1 MAEHNDLGK
10 AGEALA
16 VKYLENKGYTI
27 LHTNWR
33 NRFEELDIVAQ
44 HNQMLIFVEV
54 KTRRNDFFGQPEEQV
69 GLKKQRL
76 LVNAA
81 EAYIMQFNIDLEAR
95 FDIISIILNEN
106 QEQIKHFEYAFSPFD

>member
-16 VKYLENKGYTI
+16 VKYLEDKGYQI

-33 NRFEELDIVAQ
+33 NRFEEIDIVAQ
-44 HNQMLIFVEV
+44 HQNMLIFVEV
-54 KTRRNDFFGQPEEQV
+54 KTRRNDYFGQPEEQV

-81 EAYIMQFNIDLEAR
+81 QAYIDHFNIDLEAR
-95 FDIISIILNEN
+95 FDIVSIILNDKI
-106 QEQIKHFEYAFSPFD
+106 QQIKHFEYAFSPFD